1 MDQGLQPYLYS
12 QYSSPEWQWQW
23 VTLLNHSS
31 PYNVYHGSIRSFCCR
46 PNAQKIK
53 CRQNIYTTPMVRMKF
68 MSSEETLDTIEGRDS
83 FNTREAWLSQ
93 RCRANDEVS
102 LQRSHILS
110 PKVGRLS
117 SHKTAWQYSVP
128 FIPWSSAL
136 SHIFLQD
143 TCEAICETYWAVG

>member
-1 MDQGLQPYLYS
+1 
-12 QYSSPEWQWQW
+12 
-23 VTLLNHSS
+23 
-31 PYNVYHGSIRSFCCR
+31 
-46 PNAQKIK
+46 
-53 CRQNIYTTPMVRMKF
+53 MKF

-93 RCRANDEVS
+93 RCRANDEVIIES
-102 LQRSHILS
+102 LQRWHILS

-117 SHKTAWQYSVP
+117 SHKTAWQY

-143 TCEAICETYWAVG
+143 TCEAICETYWAVGGVLEDESSRL